1 MTLIASI
8 MNFVMDKIKPWAK
21 NVDELIVLLLTVSI
35 FMPFYFSVALTCA
48 IAAMTMMNCKKRA
61 KAFSAP
67 YTKFLLGFLII
78 PFFVS
83 ATYNNYWGML
93 YGMVMIAVVI
103 CGFYIRSIMNRQL
116 FNNMMDLAC
125 VASVWCALIAIYQK
139 ASAYA
144 AAPNYRPISAFH
156 NANTYG
162 MMIEFIVLIAMYRIF
177 TNGRSKKLYLAVI
190 GMNLIGLY
198 LCASVSAFIA
208 MAFAVVT
215 LLLLKGRY
223 KLVGGLVLLS
233 AAVVAIG
240 LIFPDI
246 VPRGMEAI
254 DNTCEQRLS
263 IWTTAVK
270 GIKQHP
276 LLGTGAMS
284 YQMIYEQFGGYKT
297 YHCHNLLLDTLLNF
311 GFVGL
316 AAIGVYAITQLKLLI
331 LRFKNNICSNM
342 NILLVAV
349 FMAVMVHGMTDVT
362 IFWIQTGML
371 FMLMFSSTGI
381 GSAYLEKKLRL
392 PSLLPE
398 YSDEAAAQP
407 VYLKN

>member
-1 MTLIASI
+1 
-8 MNFVMDKIKPWAK
+8 
-21 NVDELIVLLLTVSI
+21 
-35 FMPFYFSVALTCA
+35 
-48 IAAMTMMNCKKRA
+48 
-61 KAFSAP
+61 
-67 YTKFLLGFLII
+67 
-78 PFFVS
+78 
-83 ATYNNYWGML
+83 
-93 YGMVMIAVVI
+93 
-103 CGFYIRSIMNRQL
+103 
-116 FNNMMDLAC
+116 
-125 VASVWCALIAIYQK
+125 
-139 ASAYA
+139 
-144 AAPNYRPISAFH
+144 
-156 NANTYG
+156 
-162 MMIEFIVLIAMYRIF
+162 
-177 TNGRSKKLYLAVI
+177 
-190 GMNLIGLY
+190 MNLIGLY